1 MIQQEIP
8 IIESVDIQ
16 TEIAFNNLCLQ
27 DGGGK
32 EQRIILWQD
41 PIRTF
46 NLHKEIVYPVQL
58 TALREFFDL
67 TKGSLESF
75 FYRDKSDWQASRV
88 KQLRSDVQTYGTLYG
103 LGNDEYQI
111 CKAYHVGGTIYLR
124 PIACPFNLA
133 LFNGETLVTGWTL
146 GDNGKVTFSGAF
158 NGVSFD
164 FYVPVRFETDDLER
178 QITAKS
184 EPDNYVVYSIPKL
197 VLKEVKIDFD
207 DNVVDTFQKNLEHT
221 LSFDLLKG
229 TEIVQYQTDI
239 LSQESG
245 FEKRSLVQEI
255 PTTINNLQARN
266 IVYQDD
272 IEYLI
277 ALWLCVKGEGA
288 SFYFDNGFGTN
299 RVRFVS
305 KALSY
310 TCQSNA
316 LVYSLASLQVKNLQE
331 PLYSGTLC
339 IIGGTYYKNLSVPF
353 DGNDEPRETESASF
367 VVGNYQGDVLPI
379 SNFVLD
385 DFAFVVKSSFNV
397 SSCYSLVGSTRT
409 INLPSDCFILYDG
422 NNPNYADGSLD
433 HGLTTN
439 YVFNGQTYSI
449 SAFPPSLPLS
459 VAIQGVLDMGVLAQP
474 HNNIRL
480 SEFASRGY
488 ISGGIIYF
496 KLMHIAHGG
505 GNVNLT
511 IDVPQC

>member
-46 NLHKEIVYPVQL
+46 NLHKEIVYQVQL
-58 TALREFFDL
+58 NQLREFFDL

-103 LGNDEYQI
+103 LGGNEYQT
-111 CKAYHVGGTIYLR
+111 CKAYQVGSTIYLR

-133 LFNGETLVTGWTL
+133 LFNGETVVTGWTL
-146 GDNGKVTFSGAF
+146 GDNGKVTFSGTF
-158 NGVSFD
+158 NSVSFD

-207 DNVVDTFQKNLEHT
+207 DNVVDTFQKNSDHI
-221 LSFDLLKG
+221 LSLDLLKG

-245 FEKRSLVQEI
+245 FEKRSLVQET

-288 SFYFDNGFGTN
+288 SFYFDNGIETN

-305 KALSY
+305 KSLSY

-316 LVYSLASLQVKNLQE
+316 LVYSLGGIGVRELLPPVYTETITYIQGQLSINYTVVFTWTSINWG
-331 PLYSGTLC
+331 SGT
-339 IIGGTYYKNLSVPF
+339 
-353 DGNDEPRETESASF
+353 
-367 VVGNYQGDVLPI
+367 
-379 SNFVLD
+379 
-385 DFAFVVKSSFNV
+385 
-397 SSCYSLVGSTRT
+397 ST
-409 INLPSDCFILYDG
+409 
-422 NNPNYADGSLD
+422 
-433 HGLTTN
+433 
-439 YVFNGQTYSI
+439 
-449 SAFPPSLPLS
+449 
-459 VAIQGVLDMGVLAQP
+459 
-474 HNNIRL
+474 
-480 SEFASRGY
+480 RGY
-488 ISGGIIYF
+488 IGPVGAIEPFVGDTQIKINTGSGLQITNSDGADANFWWGGTFSNFSFRYIEEGNISISSIVRSDNGQRDFIQLSQTNLVSLVVKKGATTLTEGIDYSANLSLGQITP
-496 KLMHIAHGG
+496 LVGG
-505 GNVNLT
+505 AINNGDTLAFEYT
-511 IDVPQC
+511 Y

>member
-32 EQRIILWQD
+32 EQRVILWQD

-75 FYRDKSDWQASRV
+75 FYRDKSDWQAKRF
-88 KQLRSDVQTYGTLYG
+88 KRLRSDVTTYGTLYS
-103 LGNDEYQI
+103 LGNNEYQT
-111 CKAYHVGGTIYLR
+111 CKAYQIGSTIYLR

-133 LFNGETLVTGWTL
+133 LFNGETVVTGWTL
-146 GDNGKVTFSGAF
+146 GDNGKVTFSGTF
-158 NGVSFD
+158 NSVSFD

-207 DNVVDTFQKNLEHT
+207 ENVVDTFQKNLDHT
-221 LSFDLLKG
+221 LSLDLLKG

-255 PTTINNLQARN
+255 PTTINNLQPRN
-266 IVYQDD
+266 ILYQND

-288 SFYFDNGFGTN
+288 GFYFDNGIRTN

-316 LVYSLASLQVKNLQE
+316 LVYSLSGIGVKKLDMAFEEEFYTGNLYPANTWIPFTFTSTNPDVPINASIYLLWVVFDTQGTIGSFSSPDFDPDTWQGCAYNIASDYLE
-331 PLYSGTLC
+331 WSGPIIYLGRGNSISGTV
-339 IIGGTYYKNLSVPF
+339 IEN
-353 DGNDEPRETESASF
+353 ETFPSEAQCRAKLKF
-367 VVGNYQGDVLPI
+367 VW
-379 SNFVLD
+379 
-385 DFAFVVKSSFNV
+385 
-397 SSCYSLVGSTRT
+397 
-409 INLPSDCFILYDG
+409 
-422 NNPNYADGSLD
+422 
-433 HGLTTN
+433 
-439 YVFNGQTYSI
+439 
-449 SAFPPSLPLS
+449 
-459 VAIQGVLDMGVLAQP
+459 
-474 HNNIRL
+474 
-480 SEFASRGY
+480 
-488 ISGGIIYF
+488 
-496 KLMHIAHGG
+496 
-505 GNVNLT
+505 
-511 IDVPQC
+511 

>member
-1 MIQQEIP
+1 
-8 IIESVDIQ
+8 
-16 TEIAFNNLCLQ
+16 
-27 DGGGK
+27 
-32 EQRIILWQD
+32 
-41 PIRTF
+41 
-46 NLHKEIVYPVQL
+46 
-58 TALREFFDL
+58 LREFFDL

-103 LGNDEYQI
+103 LGNDEYQT
-111 CKAYHVGGTIYLR
+111 CKAYQVGGAIYLR

-146 GDNGKVTFSGAF
+146 CDNGKVTYSGTF
-158 NGVSFD
+158 NSVSFD

-207 DNVVDTFQKNLEHT
+207 DNVVDTFQKNLDHT
-221 LSFDLLKG
+221 LSLDLLKG

-288 SFYFDNGFGTN
+288 GFYFDNGFETN

-310 TCQSNA
+310 TLQSN
-316 LVYSLASLQVKNLQE
+316 SLIFNLTGIGVRELPPQLATFTFDLDT
-331 PLYSGTLC
+331 PSGPIYQPIDGEIVSITAT
-339 IIGGTYYKNLSVPF
+339 GDFYYIYP
-353 DGNDEPRETESASF
+353 
-367 VVGNYQGDVLPI
+367 
-379 SNFVLD
+379 
-385 DFAFVVKSSFNV
+385 
-397 SSCYSLVGSTRT
+397 
-409 INLPSDCFILYDG
+409 
-422 NNPNYADGSLD
+422 
-433 HGLTTN
+433 
-439 YVFNGQTYSI
+439 
-449 SAFPPSLPLS
+449 
-459 VAIQGVLDMGVLAQP
+459 
-474 HNNIRL
+474 
-480 SEFASRGY
+480 
-488 ISGGIIYF
+488 GGIEYNCSQ
-496 KLMHIAHGG
+496 IANYPSVQAAIGT
-505 GNVNLT
+505 NL
-511 IDVPQC
+511 IDARWDSEYSDNFGICTFTVTYIPD

>member
-27 DGGGK
+27 NGGGI
-32 EQRIILWQD
+32 EQRVILWQD

-58 TALREFFDL
+58 NALREFFDL

-75 FYRDKSDWQASRV
+75 FYRDKSDWQAKRF
-88 KQLRSDVQTYGTLYG
+88 KQLRSDVTTYGTLYS
-103 LGNDEYQI
+103 LGNNEYQV
-111 CKAYHVGGTIYLR
+111 CKAYQVGSTIYLR

-133 LFNGETLVTGWTL
+133 LFNGETVVTGWTL
-146 GDNGKVTFSGAF
+146 GNNGKVTFSGTF

-207 DNVVDTFQKNLEHT
+207 DNVVDTFQKNSDHI
-221 LSFDLLKG
+221 LSLDLLKG
-229 TEIVQYQTDI
+229 SEVIQYQTDI

-245 FEKRSLVQEI
+245 FEKRSLVQEN

-299 RVRFVS
+299 RVRFAS

-316 LVYSLASLQVKNLQE
+316 LVYSLAGIGVIFFPIRQSMVTFRILIDFKFESIVDVLVEGIHVDDGLIKINDPSGVSTGWPIAQNDQWQAAGGGVNVFSDFSGYETNGGRQTISDVQVVR
-331 PLYSGTLC
+331 
-339 IIGGTYYKNLSVPF
+339 IGGGIRY
-353 DGNDEPRETESASF
+353 F
-367 VVGNYQGDVLPI
+367 VEV
-379 SNFVLD
+379 
-385 DFAFVVKSSFNV
+385 
-397 SSCYSLVGSTRT
+397 
-409 INLPSDCFILYDG
+409 
-422 NNPNYADGSLD
+422 
-433 HGLTTN
+433 TN
-439 YVFNGQTYSI
+439 IELLQSYEI
-449 SAFPPSLPLS
+449 
-459 VAIQGVLDMGVLAQP
+459 
-474 HNNIRL
+474 
-480 SEFASRGY
+480 
-488 ISGGIIYF
+488 
-496 KLMHIAHGG
+496 
-505 GNVNLT
+505 
-511 IDVPQC
+511 

>member
-58 TALREFFDL
+58 TALKEFFDL

-111 CKAYHVGGTIYLR
+111 CKAYQVGGTIYLR

-207 DNVVDTFQKNLEHT
+207 DNVVDTFQKNSDHI
-221 LSFDLLKG
+221 LSLDLLKG

-245 FEKRSLVQEI
+245 FEKRSLVQET

-272 IEYLI
+272 MEYLI

-299 RVRFVS
+299 RGRFVS

-316 LVYSLASLQVKNLQE
+316 LVYSLASLQVKDFGVFYYAPRFLKVYFKSTDPSVPTIQDQMVPTGPEGGYETPFTVDGFWITPNIYTPTWQGPIINGVNELGGIYRRQTEIFYAWQFLYTEDPGPDIPAHYYPDRYERVVLVADQNPLVIQLPAINLSSIDEVRDKETGFIYTLNTHYTQNL
-331 PLYSGTLC
+331 PLGRITTVLDS
-339 IIGGTYYKNLSVPF
+339 IIG
-353 DGNDEPRETESASF
+353 D
-367 VVGNYQGDVLPI
+367 
-379 SNFVLD
+379 
-385 DFAFVVKSSFNV
+385 
-397 SSCYSLVGSTRT
+397 ST
-409 INLPSDCFILYDG
+409 
-422 NNPNYADGSLD
+422 
-433 HGLTTN
+433 GLE
-439 YVFNGQTYSI
+439 
-449 SAFPPSLPLS
+449 
-459 VAIQGVLDMGVLAQP
+459 
-474 HNNIRL
+474 IRYRMRL
-480 SEFASRGY
+480 L
-488 ISGGIIYF
+488 
-496 KLMHIAHGG
+496 K
-505 GNVNLT
+505 
-511 IDVPQC
+511 

>member
-58 TALREFFDL
+58 NALREFFGL

-75 FYRDKSDWQASRV
+75 FYRDKSDWQASRF

-103 LGNDEYQI
+103 LGNDEYQT
-111 CKAYHVGGTIYLR
+111 CKAYQVGSTIYLR

-133 LFNGETLVTGWTL
+133 LFNGETVVTGWTL
-146 GDNGKVTFSGAF
+146 GDNGKVTFSGTF
-158 NGVSFD
+158 NSVSFD

-207 DNVVDTFQKNLEHT
+207 DNVVDTFQKNLDHT
-221 LSFDLLKG
+221 LSLDLLKG
-229 TEIVQYQTDI
+229 SEIVQYQTDI
-239 LSQESG
+239 LFQESG

-288 SFYFDNGFGTN
+288 GFYFDNGFETN

-316 LVYSLASLQVKNLQE
+316 LVYSLGGIGVRELP
-331 PLYSGTLC
+331 PLLIEGFYYGGMSVDRYRVEGGAEVFDRVTTFDFPMYAVGETEEYRPKLLGKGFSG
-339 IIGGTYYKNLSVPF
+339 IGISQIQWIKQPFVMNSSGGPF
-353 DGNDEPRETESASF
+353 DWEKWWLIYGTNDP
-367 VVGNYQGDVLPI
+367 VL
-379 SNFVLD
+379 VD
-385 DFAFVVKSSFNV
+385 D
-397 SSCYSLVGSTRT
+397 SLV
-409 INLPSDCFILYDG
+409 F
-422 NNPNYADGSLD
+422 
-433 HGLTTN
+433 
-439 YVFNGQTYSI
+439 YVSPGPPESI
-449 SAFPPSLPLS
+449 SRTPNIDRGRNPRVDNLYFYPSTSPNPPS
-459 VAIQGVLDMGVLAQP
+459 VVEF
-474 HNNIRL
+474 
-480 SEFASRGY
+480 SEET
-488 ISGGIIYF
+488 
-496 KLMHIAHGG
+496 AH
-505 GNVNLT
+505 LYK
-511 IDVPQC
+511 I

>member
-32 EQRIILWQD
+32 EQRVILWQD

-58 TALREFFDL
+58 NALREFFDL
-67 TKGSLESF
+67 TKGSLEFF

-111 CKAYHVGGTIYLR
+111 CKAYQVGGTIYLR

-146 GDNGKVTFSGAF
+146 GDNGKVTFSGTF
-158 NGVSFD
+158 NSVSFD

-207 DNVVDTFQKNLEHT
+207 DNVVDTFQKNLDHT
-221 LSFDLLKG
+221 LSLDLLKG
-229 TEIVQYQTDI
+229 TEVIQYQTDI

-245 FEKRSLVQEI
+245 FEKRSLVQET

-305 KALSY
+305 KSLSY

-316 LVYSLASLQVKNLQE
+316 LVYSLGGIGVRELPPALLFTLPESTFNFDLGVPLAGDYPQKINAPSEVTDYVTANGGTIKAYLIEAEYDNAVLFESGLYLRGVTSLGDTWYGDE
-331 PLYSGTLC
+331 Y
-339 IIGGTYYKNLSVPF
+339 IGGGEEIDIVITQ
-353 DGNDEPRETESASF
+353 DGPDPGGPCLAS
-367 VVGNYQGDVLPI
+367 
-379 SNFVLD
+379 
-385 DFAFVVKSSFNV
+385 
-397 SSCYSLVGSTRT
+397 
-409 INLPSDCFILYDG
+409 
-422 NNPNYADGSLD
+422 
-433 HGLTTN
+433 
-439 YVFNGQTYSI
+439 
-449 SAFPPSLPLS
+449 
-459 VAIQGVLDMGVLAQP
+459 GV
-474 HNNIRL
+474 IRW
-480 SEFASRGY
+480 EVWG
-488 ISGGIIYF
+488 
-496 KLMHIAHGG
+496 
-505 GNVNLT
+505 
-511 IDVPQC
+511 

>member
-32 EQRIILWQD
+32 EQRVILWQD

-88 KQLRSDVQTYGTLYG
+88 KELRSDVQTYGTLYG
-103 LGNDEYQI
+103 LGNNEYQA
-111 CKAYHVGGTIYLR
+111 CKAYQVGSTIYLR

-133 LFNGETLVTGWTL
+133 LFNGETVVTGWTL
-146 GDNGKVTFSGAF
+146 GNNGKVTFSGTF

-207 DNVVDTFQKNLEHT
+207 DNVVDTFQKDLDHT
-221 LSFDLLKG
+221 LSLDLLKG
-229 TEIVQYQTDI
+229 SEVIQYQTDI

-245 FEKRSLVQEI
+245 FEKRSLVQET
-255 PTTINNLQARN
+255 PTVINNLQARN
-266 IVYQDD
+266 IIYQDD

-288 SFYFDNGFGTN
+288 SFYFDNGFGAN
-299 RVRFVS
+299 RGRFAS

-310 TCQSNA
+310 TCQSNS
-316 LVYSLASLQVKNLQE
+316 LVYSLASLQVKDFGLFYYAPRFLRFLKVYFTNPGHATNGYVENAIQ
-331 PLYSGTLC
+331 YSGPVGGYDTPFTVGGFHYGLASPNQGIVWGGP
-339 IIGGTYYKNLSVPF
+339 II
-353 DGNDEPRETESASF
+353 
-367 VVGNYQGDVLPI
+367 
-379 SNFVLD
+379 
-385 DFAFVVKSSFNV
+385 
-397 SSCYSLVGSTRT
+397 
-409 INLPSDCFILYDG
+409 
-422 NNPNYADGSLD
+422 
-433 HGLTTN
+433 
-439 YVFNGQTYSI
+439 NGVEVT
-449 SAFPPSLPLS
+449 
-459 VAIQGVLDMGVLAQP
+459 G
-474 HNNIRL
+474 
-480 SEFASRGY
+480 GY
-488 ISGGIIYF
+488 ISYISGNFVGWGFFYKSYNGVEIYQVARYERVVLVPNQINFFIQLPATNLSSIDEVRDEETGFVYTLNTHYTAGLVEGRVNIIPDTA
-496 KLMHIAHGG
+496 IADSTGLEIRFR
-505 GNVNLT
+505 V
-511 IDVPQC
+511 